1 MANENT
7 EITTQNAAKQSG
19 KMKHDKG
26 YRNIFSNKDSFM
38 HFLNKYIKMPWVE
51 KIDEDDLVRIE
62 TSYVMRD
69 YKEYDSDVLYKLNSK
84 NVYFYVLLEM
94 QSSADNTMPFRL
106 LQYMVNLLADEFKN
120 SEKIRNTEDFRLPA
134 IIPIVLYNGEDNWTP
149 VRSFKEYTANYGDFG
164 DNIIDFKY
172 ILFDLNRQEK
182 DDILTSYKLLD
193 FIFTMDLK
201 HTSRTAED
209 FKRECMRLA
218 KLPHE
223 LTDDDVKTLV
233 AWLVRAILE
242 GKENEVDKNFEQEAI
257 TAFRKGDD
265 EAMSYAVGRMMERE
279 RVSAKEIG
287 FTEGKREGKAEGG
300 DERAKEMALSM
311 LGDNEPIEK
320 IMKHTRLTREEIEKL
335 K

>member
-7 EITTQNAAKQSG
+7 ETPAQNPKG

-69 YKEYDSDVLYKLNSK
+69 YKERESDVLYKLNSK

-94 QSSADNTMPFRL
+94 QSTADNTMPFRL

-120 SEKIRNTEDFRLPA
+120 SKEIRNTENFRLPA
-134 IIPIVLYNGEDNWTP
+134 IVPIVLYNGEDNWTP

-172 ILFDLNRQEK
+172 ILFDLNRYDKE
-182 DDILTSYKLLD
+182 DILTSYKLLD
-193 FIFTMDLK
+193 FIFTMDLE

-209 FKRECMRLA
+209 FKHECMRLA

-223 LTDDDVKTLV
+223 LTDDDIKTLV

-242 GKENEVDKNFEQEAI
+242 GKENEIDENFEQEAI
-257 TAFRKGDD
+257 TAFRKGDE
-265 EAMSYAVGRMMERE
+265 EAMSYAVSRMMERE
-279 RVSAKEIG
+279 KISAVKSAKEDWK
-287 FTEGKREGKAEGG
+287 TEA
-300 DERAKEMALSM
+300 AQSM
-311 LGDNEPIEK
+311 LSDGMSIEE
-320 IMKHTRLTREEIEKL
+320 IMKHIRATREEVEKAAKL
-335 K
+335 LQQ